1 MTISIMDLFYMF
13 MIAVI
18 CGFVIHLE
26 AQVTMILRMLE
37 ERYKFE
43 DKLCDMKN
51 KTEFENRLDKIS
63 KD

>member
-26 AQVTMILRMLE
+26 SQVTMILKMLE

-43 DKLCDMKN
+43 SKLCDQQN
-51 KTEFENRLDKIS
+51 KSNFENRLDKIS
-63 KD
+63 E